1 MTRDM
6 HEHPV
11 KSIFRPIADL
21 AVNAILV
28 LGQDDEASYK
38 FIYGKSTNY

>member
-6 HEHPV
+6 HKHHV
-11 KSIFRPIADL
+11 KSIFRPITDL
-21 AVNAILV
+21 AINAILV